1 MSYPI
6 HVEKSDHSLSDGELE
21 GILDRFLEERAVDA
35 RRVLILPPDFTR
47 FHSRAGDIS
56 AYLYH
61 ELKDRAVVHFLP
73 ALGTHEPMSADHI
86 DKMFGGDIP
95 KELFLA
101 HDWRT
106 DVKKYGVVEAERIN
120 ELSEGKLN
128 LPMDVAVN
136 RILEEGEYDLIVSV
150 GQIVPHEVIG
160 MANYTK
166 NILVGTGGSDTISK
180 SHFLGAVYGMERIMG
195 RIDTPVRQ
203 ALNEG
208 FDRFLRHLPIEFILT
223 VLGSENGEPALKGVY
238 CGNGYETYAK
248 AARQS
253 QKLNIDLLDEPI
265 RKAIVYLDPEEFAS
279 TWLGDKAIY
288 RLRMAIAD
296 GGELIV
302 LAPGLKG
309 FGEDKEIDRLIR
321 KYGYRTTAETL
332 QSVESDPELA
342 ENLSAAAH
350 LIHGSS
356 EGRFTVV
363 YCPGP
368 GVTREEIEGVG
379 YQFASYEE
387 MVARYDLSEL
397 KDGWNER
404 PDGERV
410 FFVSNPALG
419 LWSVRERFEAIGN

>member
-1 MSYPI
+1 
-6 HVEKSDHSLSDGELE
+6 
-21 GILDRFLEERAVDA
+21 
-35 RRVLILPPDFTR
+35 
-47 FHSRAGDIS
+47 
-56 AYLYH
+56 
-61 ELKDRAVVHFLP
+61 
-73 ALGTHEPMSADHI
+73 
-86 DKMFGGDIP
+86 
-95 KELFLA
+95 
-101 HDWRT
+101 
-106 DVKKYGVVEAERIN
+106 
-120 ELSEGKLN
+120 
-128 LPMDVAVN
+128 
-136 RILEEGEYDLIVSV
+136 
-150 GQIVPHEVIG
+150 
-160 MANYTK
+160 
-166 NILVGTGGSDTISK
+166 
-180 SHFLGAVYGMERIMG
+180 MG

>member
-1 MSYPI
+1 MVSWK
-6 HVEKSDHSLSDGELE
+6 VFWTG
-21 GILDRFLEERAVDA
+21 FWDA

-223 VLGSENGEPALKGVY
+223 VLGAENGEPALKGVY